1 MRIAL
6 IVILALLSF
15 TQPLRADDVDLPA
28 AAQRVFDEKYKDCV
42 HKTMKVSKS
51 KVTETN
57 FTVEFEDSKGTK
69 FEIEITDLGEV
80 IAEQQEVKVNDLPK
94 TVKDTIKDT
103 YPSARFVDA
112 WLETRKGTTV
122 YIVGVKARDNDIV
135 VKVSQDGSTVLKAE
149 KATPK
154 KKS

>member
-1 MRIAL
+1 MRTVL
-6 IVILALLSF
+6 CLILALSCVM
-15 TQPLRADDVDLPA
+15 PLVHADDVDLPA
-28 AAQRVFDEKYKDCV
+28 AAQRVFTEKYKDCV

-51 KVTETN
+51 KAQESN

-69 FEIEITDLGEV
+69 FEIEITELGEV
-80 IAEQQEVKVNDLPK
+80 IAEQQEVKLNDLPK
-94 TVKDTIKDT
+94 IVKDTIKDT

-112 WLETRKGTTV
+112 WLETRKGQSL

-135 VKVSQDGSTVLKAE
+135 VKVSQDGTTVIKAE
-149 KATPK
+149 KLVK